1 MFQQISIIFHDT
13 AYIIYNIYIYIY
25 VYMYIYIYILSL
37 LSTKFLAVEFASC
50 HSADDVRHTTVL
62 IGVTTHIGMNTQVYI
77 SSLNF
82 QTKLPYSSMIV

>member
-25 VYMYIYIYILSL
+25 PKTILSL

-50 HSADDVRHTTVL
+50 HSGADVRHTTVL
-62 IGVTTHIGMNTQVYI
+62 TGVTTHVGMNTQAYI

-82 QTKLPYSSMIV
+82 QTKLPYLSMIV

>member
-25 VYMYIYIYILSL
+25 PKTILSL

-62 IGVTTHIGMNTQVYI
+62 IGVTTHVGMNTQVYI

-82 QTKLPYSSMIV
+82 QTKLPYSSMIA